1 MAVSI
6 QTILKSS
13 LPKGDPGVI
22 GFAGSQGDQ
31 GFTGSIGFTGSQGG
45 TLFDFSVVGSAYRVT
60 GLQGDFPI
68 INLLRGQLY
77 YFDFSNVP
85 SSDPLALRLETGST
99 AVVPGTEGNDPVSG
113 TNGNLVVYR
122 VPLDAPDFIVYQS
135 TVDANQVG
143 LINIFDQVGYT
154 GSAGF
159 TGSFGFTGSQGEQG
173 YTGSSGLDGYTGSK
187 GNDGTSVKIVGVVA
201 TANDLPDPYGGD
213 IGDGYI
219 VTDTG
224 NLWTW
229 SGSAWIEAGRVLG
242 YTGSQGPAGGYTG
255 SKGDPGVAASFT
267 TRAYTGDGSATEFAV
282 TEGNTIQTVLV
293 FLNGVNQRPTD
304 DYTVTGSTLTFT
316 TAPST
321 GELIIIREM
330 PQAATGYTGSQGE
343 TGFTGSQGIPG
354 EFAAIGFTGSQGEGF
369 TGSQGEQGTPGSSVT
384 IVGSVDDDTLLPLPY
399 NGNIGDGY
407 ITRDDGRL
415 HVWDGVEW
423 DDVGQVQGYT
433 GSRGAGI
440 IDTEL
445 VDGEL
450 IVIYE
455 DSTRNNL
462 GIVQGFQGSQGE
474 SSFTW
479 GPTPPENPAVGD
491 RWFDTIVGAVAVYV
505 DDGDT
510 QAWLEVAG
518 SGFMGQTG
526 YTGSGG
532 GGSNPAQLYTYNLLF
547 GGN

>member
-1 MAVSI
+1 MA
-6 QTILKSS
+6 LNFPSS
-13 LPKGDPGVI
+13 PQLDDVYTEGNRSWRWNGRFWQATSVTT
-22 GFAGSQGDQ
+22 GYAGSAGA
-31 GFTGSIGFTGSQGG
+31 TGFTGSQGE
-45 TLFDFSVVGSAYRVT
+45 L
-60 GLQGDFPI
+60 
-68 INLLRGQLY
+68 
-77 YFDFSNVP
+77 
-85 SSDPLALRLETGST
+85 
-99 AVVPGTEGNDPVSG
+99 
-113 TNGNLVVYR
+113 
-122 VPLDAPDFIVYQS
+122 
-135 TVDANQVG
+135 
-143 LINIFDQVGYT
+143 GYT

-267 TRAYTGDGSATEFAV
+267 TRAYTGDGSTTEFEITA
-282 TEGNTIQTVLV
+282 GNTIQTVLV

-330 PQAATGYTGSQGE
+330 PQAATGYTGSIGY
-343 TGFTGSQGIPG
+343 TGSQG
-354 EFAAIGFTGSQGEGF
+354 EGFTGSQGELGFTGSQGELGFTGSQGEGFTGSQGELGFTGSQGELGF

-433 GSRGAGI
+433 GSQG
-440 IDTEL
+440 DT
-445 VDGEL
+445 
-450 IVIYE
+450 
-455 DSTRNNL
+455 
-462 GIVQGFQGSQGE
+462 GFTGSQGE
-474 SSFTW
+474 LGFTGSQGEGFTGSQGDI
-479 GPTPPENPAVGD
+479 GP
-491 RWFDTIVGAVAVYV
+491 I
-505 DDGDT
+505 
-510 QAWLEVAG
+510 
-518 SGFMGQTG
+518 G
-526 YTGSGG
+526 YTGSAGSGG
-532 GGSNPAQLYTYNLLF
+532 GGGAGSSYISLVMTGTITTPFVGTSRFYPPKDLSITVVYASVTFATTAGAFTFVLKKNGVDLGTTFSIAQGQNIMTPVSVNTTLLTTDYLTLDVTGASATDLF
-547 GGN
+547 VKIEYINT